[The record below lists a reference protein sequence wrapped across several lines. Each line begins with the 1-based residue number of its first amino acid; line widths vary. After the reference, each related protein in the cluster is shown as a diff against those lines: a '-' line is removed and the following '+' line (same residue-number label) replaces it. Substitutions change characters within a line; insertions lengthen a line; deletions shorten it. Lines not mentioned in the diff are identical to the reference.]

1 MFQTLHKFCG
11 FIDIPEHVNKLD
23 CKTKMAELID
33 SEMDRKQYLAIELEL
48 AINAA
53 TKHQERACLELT

>member
-1 MFQTLHKFCG
+1 MFQTLHKFCR

-23 CKTKMAELID
+23 CTTMTELIG